1 MAQQELLALQRD
13 AGAEGSEL
21 IALDE
26 SAQIVALARLVE
38 LAAAEQRA
46 DAEIAAERVLLH
58 AATRWVFASLQSQ
71 PLESPRRRSEVRNLL
86 QQAGQ
91 PQMLLEL
98 GRAHTAQAT
107 PRRPHSELRANEER
121 A

>member
-46 DAEIAAERVLLH
+46 DAR
-58 AATRWVFASLQSQ
+58 
-71 PLESPRRRSEVRNLL
+71 
-86 QQAGQ
+86 
-91 PQMLLEL
+91 
-98 GRAHTAQAT
+98 
-107 PRRPHSELRANEER
+107 
-121 A
+121 